1 MDSTC
6 LPALLD
12 VARPALPPELVGR
25 LMRWEEL
32 TELERQRARED
43 LELMA
48 GLMRKSRAGSWSYS
62 FAT

>member
-1 MDSTC
+1 VDSSC

-25 LMRWEEL
+25 LLQWEEL
-32 TELERQRARED
+32 DDAERLRARAD

-48 GLMRKSRAGSWSYS
+48 GLMRMAAVPG
-62 FAT
+62 